1 MNTKKFKNIILFQ
14 VFLTFAL
21 AIKAIFFPYSLAPEE
36 LTKAIIAYDDLQ
48 PLPDLFTS
56 VFMLIFIILS
66 IISLI
71 MLFKLKKFG
80 RTLYSIA
87 IAGSFLIVFSVNYF
101 VYDPL
106 ELFLE
111 SGITLIS
118 GLIIGLAY
126 FSNINKSFK

>member
-21 AIKAIFFPYSLAPEE
+21 AIKDVFFPYSLAPEE
-36 LTKAIIAYDDLQ
+36 LTKAIIAYDGLQ

-87 IAGSFLIVFSVNYF
+87 VAGSFLIVFSGNYF

-106 ELFLE
+106 ELFIE